1 MLLAWGGFVFETSNL
16 AFERLRQ
23 SSETRWRDHEI
34 IGRQPA
40 GQYLGPGR
48 QRVTVTGAIFPAED
62 GAAPGAQIAAMQLA
76 SRKGLVSCLVSDF
89 GSVAGPYRLERV
101 ERDETFHDAAGMPGR
116 IGYTL
121 EFAAHDDGAGLIWS
135 LWP

>member
-1 MLLAWGGFVFETSNL
+1 MLLGWNGFAFEMGGV

-23 SSETRWRDHEI
+23 ITEARWREHEI

-48 QRVTVTGAIFPAED
+48 QRIVLTGVIFTAED
-62 GAAPGAQIAAMQLA
+62 GASAEAQVSAMQA
-76 SRKGLVSCLVSDF
+76 ACRSGRVGCLVSGS
-89 GSVAGPYRLERV
+89 GSVSGPHRLERI
-101 ERDETFHDAAGMPGR
+101 ERDETFHDADGFPGR
-116 IGYTL
+116 IAYIL
-121 EFAAHDDGAGLIWS
+121 EFAAHDDGNGQIWS